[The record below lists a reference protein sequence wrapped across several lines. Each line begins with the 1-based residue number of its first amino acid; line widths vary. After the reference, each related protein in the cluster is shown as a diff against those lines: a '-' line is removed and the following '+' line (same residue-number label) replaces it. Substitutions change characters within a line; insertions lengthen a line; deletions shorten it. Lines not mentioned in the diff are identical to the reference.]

1 MLVIPKQRR
10 SSAASGAREEF
21 SPPEEDGAARTSS
34 PDENLHAGNS
44 ETQVP
49 AVRGPPP
56 KRARSAAAP
65 AKSFDGAKNFI
76 AQLQA
81 SDADPKP
88 KARAN
93 NASRKAALGGDAS
106 QNRGGP
112 AGGPSNRLDELEED
126 AMHALS
132 DLLSQDPEDSFALG
146 GSDAGTAPAAL
157 AARAPKRVRS
167 AVAAKP
173 AKARRVS
180 GGGSAFRGSKQQSGS
195 DSGSHG
201 TTTQTANAQQQ
212 LDGPSASRKAA
223 DHRRLLKS
231 YMKAL
236 FRHLKLPVE
245 YKSAS
250 SATYRDRINNALS
263 YWFGDSF
270 APGKTTRECH
280 APKVV
285 CALVRIA
292 TSGRVLIRPE
302 NVSEILVK
310 GIQAKNANY
319 AVSAAALRKHK
330 IADSELRAMFD
341 GDTRVDAHGWPRG
354 TPLKLP
360 DCDEALPAFDV
371 ANSNAKGLNTGP
383 NPVLSPVKEEAAK
396 GGDASGAGFDGEIGV
411 GRAKVVKG
419 TRSKRGGGSKKNEN
433 PATTPAAAKIEDR
446 VGDSPLFSP
455 VGHVAAAFAAAALM
469 PDHSDRSEAAKQFV
483 SSMVDPLLKSV
494 KAHADPATRME
505 MINCAQ
511 GELAR
516 LAAAMAREQMGAE
529 GAGDAEPAPPPA
541 MQQPYSPPDAASPS
555 RPSKRR

>member
-1 MLVIPKQRR
+1 MMVIPKQRR
-10 SSAASGAREEF
+10 TPAASSARKESSPLEEGA
-21 SPPEEDGAARTSS
+21 PRTSS
-34 PDENLHAGNS
+34 PDENADAGNAGTS
-44 ETQVP
+44 P
-49 AVRGPPP
+49 AVKGPPP

-65 AKSFDGAKNFI
+65 VKSFDGAKNFI

-93 NASRKAALGGDAS
+93 TSSRKAPGSGDAS

-112 AGGPSNRLDELEED
+112 AGGSNRLDELEED

-146 GSDAGTAPAAL
+146 GSDAGTAPTVL

-167 AVAAKP
+167 NVVAKP
-173 AKARRVS
+173 GGTKARRTS
-180 GGGSAFRGSKQQSGS
+180 AGGSAGGAARGGKQQSGS
-195 DSGSHG
+195 DSGSQG
-201 TTTQTANAQQQ
+201 TTTQAVNAQQQ

-245 YKSAS
+245 YKSAA
-250 SATYRDRINNALS
+250 SATYRDRINNALA

-285 CALVRIA
+285 CCLVRIA
-292 TSGRVLIRPE
+292 TSGRVVIRPE
-302 NVSEILVK
+302 DVSEILVK
-310 GIQAKNANY
+310 GLQAKNANY

-330 IADSELRAMFD
+330 IADAELRAMFD
-341 GDTRVDAHGWPRG
+341 GETRETDGWPRG
-354 TPLKLP
+354 LPLNLP
-360 DCDEALPAFDV
+360 DRDEALPDFDSKGAKV
-371 ANSNAKGLNTGP
+371 AAA
-383 NPVLSPVKEEAAK
+383 LSPVKEEPNPTEA
-396 GGDASGAGFDGEIGV
+396 DEGV
-411 GRAKVVKG
+411 GQIDDTIKPGAAVKG
-419 TRSKRGGGSKKNEN
+419 ARSKRGGGAKR
-433 PATTPAAAKIEDR
+433 PDVTGTPAPPAAVKTHGATV

-469 PDHSDRSEAAKQFV
+469 PEPLDRSEAAREFTR
-483 SSMVDPLLKSV
+483 SMVDPLIASV
-494 KAHADPATRME
+494 RAQADPATRME

-516 LAAAMAREQMGAE
+516 LATEMAREHHEASRAALAAAE
-529 GAGDAEPAPPPA
+529 AN
-541 MQQPYSPPDAASPS
+541 QPYSPPDAASPS

>member
-1 MLVIPKQRR
+1 MLLIPKQRR
-10 SSAASGAREEF
+10 TPAASSARKESSPLEEGA
-21 SPPEEDGAARTSS
+21 PRTSS
-34 PDENLHAGNS
+34 PDENADAGNAGTS
-44 ETQVP
+44 P
-49 AVRGPPP
+49 AVKGPPP

-65 AKSFDGAKNFI
+65 VKSFDGAKNFI

-93 NASRKAALGGDAS
+93 TSSRKAPGSGDAS

-112 AGGPSNRLDELEED
+112 AGGSNRLDELEED

-146 GSDAGTAPAAL
+146 GSDAGTAPTVL

-167 AVAAKP
+167 NVVAKP
-173 AKARRVS
+173 GGAKARRTS
-180 GGGSAFRGSKQQSGS
+180 AGGSAGGAARGGKQQSGS
-195 DSGSHG
+195 DSGSQG
-201 TTTQTANAQQQ
+201 TTTQAVNAQQQ

-245 YKSAS
+245 YKSAA
-250 SATYRDRINNALS
+250 SATYRDRINNALA

-285 CALVRIA
+285 CCLVRIA
-292 TSGRVLIRPE
+292 TSGRVVIRPE
-302 NVSEILVK
+302 DVSEILVK
-310 GIQAKNANY
+310 GLQAKNANY

-330 IADSELRAMFD
+330 IADAELRAMFD
-341 GDTRVDAHGWPRG
+341 GETREMDGWPRG
-354 TPLKLP
+354 LPLNLP
-360 DCDEALPAFDV
+360 DRDEALPDFDSKGAKV
-371 ANSNAKGLNTGP
+371 AAA
-383 NPVLSPVKEEAAK
+383 LSPVKEEPNPAEA
-396 GGDASGAGFDGEIGV
+396 DEGV
-411 GRAKVVKG
+411 GQIDDTIKPRAAVKG
-419 TRSKRGGGSKKNEN
+419 ARSKRGGGAKR
-433 PATTPAAAKIEDR
+433 PDVTGTPAPPAAVKTHGATV

-469 PDHSDRSEAAKQFV
+469 PEPLDRSEAAREFTR
-483 SSMVDPLLKSV
+483 SMVDPLIASV
-494 KAHADPATRME
+494 RAQADPATRME

-516 LAAAMAREQMGAE
+516 LATEMAREHHEASRAALAAAE
-529 GAGDAEPAPPPA
+529 AN
-541 MQQPYSPPDAASPS
+541 QPYSPPDAASPS

>member
-10 SSAASGAREEF
+10 TSAASGARKES
-21 SPPEEDGAARTSS
+21 SPPEEGAPRTSS
-34 PDENLHAGNS
+34 PDENADAGNAGTS
-44 ETQVP
+44 P
-49 AVRGPPP
+49 AVKGPPP

-65 AKSFDGAKNFI
+65 VKSFDGAKNFI

-93 NASRKAALGGDAS
+93 TSSRKAPGSGDAS

-112 AGGPSNRLDELEED
+112 AGGSNRLDELEED

-146 GSDAGTAPAAL
+146 GSDAGTAPTAL

-167 AVAAKP
+167 NVVAAKP
-173 AKARRVS
+173 GGAKARRTS
-180 GGGSAFRGSKQQSGS
+180 AGGSARGKSKQQSGS
-195 DSGSHG
+195 DSGSQG
-201 TTTQTANAQQQ
+201 TTTQAANAQQQQ

-245 YKSAS
+245 YKSAA
-250 SATYRDRINNALS
+250 SATYRDRINNALA

-285 CALVRIA
+285 CCLVRIA
-292 TSGRVLIRPE
+292 TSGRVVIRPE
-302 NVSEILVK
+302 DVSEILVK
-310 GIQAKNANY
+310 GLQAKNANY

-330 IADSELRAMFD
+330 IADAELRAMFD
-341 GDTRVDAHGWPRG
+341 GETRTTDGWPRG
-354 TPLKLP
+354 LPLNLP
-360 DCDEALPAFDV
+360 DRDEALPDFDSKAAKV
-371 ANSNAKGLNTGP
+371 AAA
-383 NPVLSPVKEEAAK
+383 LSPVKEEPNPAEADE
-396 GGDASGAGFDGEIGV
+396 GGGEIEGAIKP
-411 GRAKVVKG
+411 GAAVKG
-419 TRSKRGGGSKKNEN
+419 ARSKRGGGAKR
-433 PATTPAAAKIEDR
+433 PDVTRTPAPPAAVGLDGATV

-469 PDHSDRSEAAKQFV
+469 PEPSDRSEAAREFTT
-483 SSMVDPLLKSV
+483 SMVDPLIASV
-494 KAHADPATRME
+494 RAQADPATRME

-516 LAAAMAREQMGAE
+516 LATEMAREQHEASRAALVAAE
-529 GAGDAEPAPPPA
+529 AD
-541 MQQPYSPPDAASPS
+541 QPYSPPDAASPS

>member
-93 NASRKAALGGDAS
+93 NASRKAAPGGDAS

-173 AKARRVS
+173 SKARRVS

-195 DSGSHG
+195 DSGSQG
-201 TTTQTANAQQQ
+201 TTTQAANAQQQ

-250 SATYRDRINNALS
+250 SATYRDRINNALH
-263 YWFGDSF
+263 YKW
-270 APGKTTRECH
+270 
-280 APKVV
+280 
-285 CALVRIA
+285 RI
-292 TSGRVLIRPE
+292 
-302 NVSEILVK
+302 
-310 GIQAKNANY
+310 
-319 AVSAAALRKHK
+319 H
-330 IADSELRAMFD
+330 D
-341 GDTRVDAHGWPRG
+341 G
-354 TPLKLP
+354 
-360 DCDEALPAFDV
+360 
-371 ANSNAKGLNTGP
+371 
-383 NPVLSPVKEEAAK
+383 
-396 GGDASGAGFDGEIGV
+396 
-411 GRAKVVKG
+411 
-419 TRSKRGGGSKKNEN
+419 N
-433 PATTPAAAKIEDR
+433 PA
-446 VGDSPLFSP
+446 G
-455 VGHVAAAFAAAALM
+455 
-469 PDHSDRSEAAKQFV
+469 
-483 SSMVDPLLKSV
+483 
-494 KAHADPATRME
+494 
-505 MINCAQ
+505 
-511 GELAR
+511 
-516 LAAAMAREQMGAE
+516 
-529 GAGDAEPAPPPA
+529 
-541 MQQPYSPPDAASPS
+541 
-555 RPSKRR
+555 

>member
-10 SSAASGAREEF
+10 TSAASGARKES
-21 SPPEEDGAARTSS
+21 SPPEEGAPRTSS
-34 PDENLHAGNS
+34 PDENADAGNAGTS
-44 ETQVP
+44 P
-49 AVRGPPP
+49 AVKGPPP

-65 AKSFDGAKNFI
+65 VKSFDGAKNFI

-93 NASRKAALGGDAS
+93 TSSRKAPGSGDAS

-112 AGGPSNRLDELEED
+112 AGGSNRLDELEED

-146 GSDAGTAPAAL
+146 GSDAGTAPTVL

-167 AVAAKP
+167 NVVVAKP
-173 AKARRVS
+173 GGAKARRTS
-180 GGGSAFRGSKQQSGS
+180 AGGSAGGAARGGKQQSGS
-195 DSGSHG
+195 DSGTQG
-201 TTTQTANAQQQ
+201 TTTQPTNAQQQ

-245 YKSAS
+245 YKSAP
-250 SATYRDRINNALS
+250 SATYRDRINNALA

-285 CALVRIA
+285 CCLVRIA
-292 TSGRVLIRPE
+292 TSGRVVIRPE
-302 NVSEILVK
+302 DVSEILVK
-310 GIQAKNANY
+310 GLQAKNANY

-330 IADSELRAMFD
+330 IADAELRAMFD
-341 GDTRVDAHGWPRG
+341 GETRTMDGWPRG
-354 TPLKLP
+354 LPLNLP
-360 DCDEALPAFDV
+360 DRDEALPNFDSKAAKV
-371 ANSNAKGLNTGP
+371 AAA
-383 NPVLSPVKEEAAK
+383 LSPVKEEPNPAEVDE
-396 GGDASGAGFDGEIGV
+396 GGGEIDGAIKP
-411 GRAKVVKG
+411 GAAVKG
-419 TRSKRGGGSKKNEN
+419 ARSKRGGGAKR
-433 PATTPAAAKIEDR
+433 PDVTRTPAPPAAVGLDGATV

-469 PDHSDRSEAAKQFV
+469 LEPSERSEAAREFTRSV
-483 SSMVDPLLKSV
+483 VDPLIASV
-494 KAHADPATRME
+494 RAQADPATRME

-516 LAAAMAREQMGAE
+516 LAAEMAREHHEASRAALVAAE
-529 GAGDAEPAPPPA
+529 AD
-541 MQQPYSPPDAASPS
+541 QPYSPPDAASPS

>member
-1 MLVIPKQRR
+1 MMVIPKQRR
-10 SSAASGAREEF
+10 TPAASSARKESSPLEEGA
-21 SPPEEDGAARTSS
+21 PRTSS
-34 PDENLHAGNS
+34 PDENADAGNAGTS
-44 ETQVP
+44 P
-49 AVRGPPP
+49 AVKGPPP

-65 AKSFDGAKNFI
+65 VKSFDGAKNFI

-93 NASRKAALGGDAS
+93 TSSRKAPGSGDAS

-112 AGGPSNRLDELEED
+112 AGGSNRLDELEED

-146 GSDAGTAPAAL
+146 GSDAGTAPTVL

-167 AVAAKP
+167 NVVAKP
-173 AKARRVS
+173 GGTKARRTS
-180 GGGSAFRGSKQQSGS
+180 AGGSAGGAARGGKQQSGS
-195 DSGSHG
+195 DSGSQG
-201 TTTQTANAQQQ
+201 TTTQAVNAQQQ

-245 YKSAS
+245 YKSAA
-250 SATYRDRINNALS
+250 SATYRDRINNALA

-285 CALVRIA
+285 CCLVRIA
-292 TSGRVLIRPE
+292 TSGRVVIRPE
-302 NVSEILVK
+302 DVSEILVK
-310 GIQAKNANY
+310 GLQAKNANY

-330 IADSELRAMFD
+330 IADAELRAMFD
-341 GDTRVDAHGWPRG
+341 GETRETDGWPRG
-354 TPLKLP
+354 LPLNLP
-360 DCDEALPAFDV
+360 DRDEALPDFDSKGAKV
-371 ANSNAKGLNTGP
+371 AAA
-383 NPVLSPVKEEAAK
+383 LSPVKEEPNPTEA
-396 GGDASGAGFDGEIGV
+396 DEGV
-411 GRAKVVKG
+411 GQIDDTIKPRAAVKG
-419 TRSKRGGGSKKNEN
+419 ARSKRGGGAKR
-433 PATTPAAAKIEDR
+433 PDVTGTPAPPAAVKTHGATV

-469 PDHSDRSEAAKQFV
+469 PEPLDRSEAAREFTR
-483 SSMVDPLLKSV
+483 SMVDPLIASV
-494 KAHADPATRME
+494 RAQADPATRME

-516 LAAAMAREQMGAE
+516 LATEMAREHHEASRAALAAAE
-529 GAGDAEPAPPPA
+529 AN
-541 MQQPYSPPDAASPS
+541 QPYSPPDAASPS

>member
-10 SSAASGAREEF
+10 TPAASSARKESSPLEEGA
-21 SPPEEDGAARTSS
+21 PRTSS
-34 PDENLHAGNS
+34 PDENADAGNAGTS
-44 ETQVP
+44 P
-49 AVRGPPP
+49 AVKGPPP

-65 AKSFDGAKNFI
+65 VKSFDGAKNFI

-93 NASRKAALGGDAS
+93 TSSRKAPGSGDAS

-112 AGGPSNRLDELEED
+112 AGGSNRLDELEED

-146 GSDAGTAPAAL
+146 GSDAGTAPTVL

-167 AVAAKP
+167 NVVAKP
-173 AKARRVS
+173 GGAKARRTS
-180 GGGSAFRGSKQQSGS
+180 AGGSAGGAARGGKQQSGS
-195 DSGSHG
+195 DSGSQG
-201 TTTQTANAQQQ
+201 TTTQAVNAQQQ

-245 YKSAS
+245 YKSAA
-250 SATYRDRINNALS
+250 SATYRDRINNALA

-285 CALVRIA
+285 CCLVRIA
-292 TSGRVLIRPE
+292 TSGRVVIRPE
-302 NVSEILVK
+302 DVSEILVK
-310 GIQAKNANY
+310 GLQAKNANY

-330 IADSELRAMFD
+330 IADAELRAMFN
-341 GDTRVDAHGWPRG
+341 GETRETDGWPRG
-354 TPLKLP
+354 LPLNLP
-360 DCDEALPAFDV
+360 DRDEALPDFDSKGAKV
-371 ANSNAKGLNTGP
+371 AAA
-383 NPVLSPVKEEAAK
+383 LSPVKEEPNPTEA
-396 GGDASGAGFDGEIGV
+396 DEGV
-411 GRAKVVKG
+411 GQIDDTIKPGAAVKG
-419 TRSKRGGGSKKNEN
+419 ARSKRGGGAKR
-433 PATTPAAAKIEDR
+433 PDVTGTPAPPAAVKTHGATV

-469 PDHSDRSEAAKQFV
+469 PEPLDRSEAAREFTR
-483 SSMVDPLLKSV
+483 SMVDPLIASV
-494 KAHADPATRME
+494 RAQADPATRME

-516 LAAAMAREQMGAE
+516 LATEMAREHHEASRAALAAAE
-529 GAGDAEPAPPPA
+529 AN
-541 MQQPYSPPDAASPS
+541 QPYSPPDAASPS

>member
-1 MLVIPKQRR
+1 MMVIPKQRR
-10 SSAASGAREEF
+10 TPAASSARKESSPLEEGA
-21 SPPEEDGAARTSS
+21 PRTSS
-34 PDENLHAGNS
+34 PDENADAGNAGTS
-44 ETQVP
+44 P
-49 AVRGPPP
+49 AVKGPPP

-65 AKSFDGAKNFI
+65 VKSFAGAKNFI

-93 NASRKAALGGDAS
+93 TSSRKAPGSGDAS

-112 AGGPSNRLDELEED
+112 AGGSNRLDELEED

-146 GSDAGTAPAAL
+146 GSDAGTAPTVL

-167 AVAAKP
+167 NVVAKP
-173 AKARRVS
+173 GGTKARRTS
-180 GGGSAFRGSKQQSGS
+180 AGGSAGGAARGGKQQSGS
-195 DSGSHG
+195 DSGSQG
-201 TTTQTANAQQQ
+201 TTTQAVNAQQQ

-245 YKSAS
+245 YKSAA
-250 SATYRDRINNALS
+250 SATYRDRINNALA

-285 CALVRIA
+285 CCLVRIA
-292 TSGRVLIRPE
+292 TSGRVVIRPE
-302 NVSEILVK
+302 DVSEILVK
-310 GIQAKNANY
+310 GLQAKNANY

-330 IADSELRAMFD
+330 IADAELRAMFD
-341 GDTRVDAHGWPRG
+341 GETRETDGWPRG
-354 TPLKLP
+354 LPLNLP
-360 DCDEALPAFDV
+360 DRDEALPDFDSKGAKV
-371 ANSNAKGLNTGP
+371 AAA
-383 NPVLSPVKEEAAK
+383 LSPVKEEPNPTEA
-396 GGDASGAGFDGEIGV
+396 DEGV
-411 GRAKVVKG
+411 GQIDDTIKPGAAVKG
-419 TRSKRGGGSKKNEN
+419 ARSKRGGGAKR
-433 PATTPAAAKIEDR
+433 PDVTGTPAPPAAVKTHGATV

-469 PDHSDRSEAAKQFV
+469 PEPLDRSEAAREFTR
-483 SSMVDPLLKSV
+483 SMVDPLIASV
-494 KAHADPATRME
+494 RAQADPATRME

-516 LAAAMAREQMGAE
+516 LATEMAREHHEASRAALAAAE
-529 GAGDAEPAPPPA
+529 AN
-541 MQQPYSPPDAASPS
+541 QPYSPPDAASPS